1 MTLQKCPGCGKET
14 FIPPNS
20 TVVKSWCTCGY
31 GSRLIEFSEPR
42 YIKQLQARIAEL
54 EAENARITDAY
65 KLLIDKLNEED
76 EDEIN
81 ISP

>member
-76 EDEIN
+76 EIN